1 MTIASKRHR
10 FMTARYQNLKATE
23 SDSTEIGSDE
33 ECQVLTDTENV
44 LIDINSLTEEVEW
57 RIFEEEESHVEATDI
72 EEPPCLATAGNDIL
86 VEEYP
91 GAAEIKAQGFNAYAQ
106 ITETDEYREACR
118 FFSEEANFAE
128 FAWLNHAGLSMRMVD
143 EYCKLPFV
151 SISPLSTILLLT
163 ILAGERPPIIMLLR
177 KRNEGTN

>member
-1 MTIASKRHR
+1 
-10 FMTARYQNLKATE
+10 MTARYQSLKATE

-44 LIDINSLTEEVEW
+44 PIDINSRTEEVEW
-57 RIFEEEESHVEATDI
+57 QIFEEEESHVEATDI
-72 EEPPCLATAGNDIL
+72 EETPCLTAAGNDIL

-91 GAAEIKAQGFNAYAQ
+91 GAAEIKAQGLNAYAQ

-163 ILAGERPPIIMLLR
+163 I
-177 KRNEGTN
+177 